1 MFATTQSLLA
11 CLMLAIVCALAA
23 LYVSAHLC
31 NPKPKAAADYACHAS
46 VILLFV
52 LVFVHL
58 CGCVRAADAASVQA
72 ETFATTQG
80 WGADPDD
87 DDAPPADFEAEHAT
101 RIVGPDPKADDLQTW
116 QYNPQNTLVDYKYY
130 SKSAAKPDAASQRL
144 APVADGS
151 IGKRNG
157 EFVKTG
163 DMYNGTSTRNPSMLS
178 NARQYVTNSTASN
191 APPVTPTV
199 SYTWPYDGQVA
210 ASGGSAAPSA
220 CGGQ

>member
-1 MFATTQSLLA
+1 MSTPII
-11 CLMLAIVCALAA
+11 AIVCALAA

-31 NPKPKAAADYACHAS
+31 NPKPKAAADYACHAG

-116 QYNPQNTLVDYKYY
+116 QYNPQNTLVDYKFY
-130 SKSAAKPDAASQRL
+130 SKSAAKPDAAAGFCFSRGLRGDFAFLLDWPVEPQPDLRK
-144 APVADGS
+144 PVASAIDL
-151 IGKRNG
+151 RV
-157 EFVKTG
+157 EFHALPLQRCG
-163 DMYNGTSTRNPSMLS
+163 
-178 NARQYVTNSTASN
+178 ARV
-191 APPVTPTV
+191 
-199 SYTWPYDGQVA
+199 
-210 ASGGSAAPSA
+210 
-220 CGGQ
+220 CII